1 MTTGVHLR
9 SMMIHFCPKI
19 KIKMS
24 KELEDDNAIEIIK
37 KVYQALL
44 LTKERLSN
52 EVNASEDQYGE
63 DKLKSTLDNIA
74 I

>member
-1 MTTGVHLR
+1 
-9 SMMIHFCPKI
+9 
-19 KIKMS
+19 MS

-63 DKLKSTLDNIA
+63 DKLKSTLNNIA